1 VRIAT
6 ESPSE
11 LSRREGYKS
20 WRKNRALNVSS
31 NDVRIR
37 VEAQWSRTSC
47 QKPRYRR
54 KLSKAS
60 RKAGE
65 SVRSYSSMFAMGNVT
80 GDASSAESNVGTV
93 PSGGWTMIIFR
104 GS

>member
-1 VRIAT
+1 MRIAT

-20 WRKNRALNVSS
+20 CRRNRFLKVSS
-31 NDVRIR
+31 NEARIR

-47 QKPRYRR
+47 QNPRYRR
-54 KLSKAS
+54 KLSRAS
-60 RKAGE
+60 AKAGE
-65 SVRSYSSMFAMGNVT
+65 SVRSYSSIFVT
-80 GDASSAESNVGTV
+80 GEVAGDASSAESNVGTV